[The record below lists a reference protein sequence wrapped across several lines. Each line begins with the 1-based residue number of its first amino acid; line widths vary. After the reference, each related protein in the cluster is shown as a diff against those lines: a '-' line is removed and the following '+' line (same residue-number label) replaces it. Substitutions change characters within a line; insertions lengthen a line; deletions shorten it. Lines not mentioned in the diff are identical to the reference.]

1 MRATAL
7 GLGLCVGLS
16 ILVEAET
23 AVFVDAA
30 EEAGIV
36 AQNVSGST
44 QKYIVE
50 GMMGGSAFFDYDGDG
65 DADLYVAD
73 GSTFDGDSR
82 GIDPTNRLYRN
93 DHGRFADVTA
103 EAGVGDTS
111 WSMGC
116 VVADYDNDGDE
127 DLYVTNYGGNMLFRN
142 QGGSK
147 GFDEISTVAGVGDE
161 GWGTGCT
168 FGDYDL
174 DGDVDLY
181 VANYVDFSLDY
192 ESTIPC
198 EWKNL
203 DVYCG
208 PRGLL
213 PAKDVLYRNDGD
225 GTFTDHTVA
234 MGFDK
239 ALYGMSATFAD
250 FDDDGWPDLFVA
262 NDTTPN
268 LLYRNSRGSFEET
281 ALMAGVAYNGEG
293 VIQGCMGVAL
303 ADYDD
308 NGRLDIFVANF
319 ADEFN
324 TLYRN
329 EGQGF
334 FNDLSFPS
342 RLGAAGQT
350 EVAWGTAFFDYDNDG
365 DRDLFVANGHT
376 YPEADLPQAESSYRM
391 KNLLFENLGRGRFAE
406 VSAQAG
412 SGFAI
417 EEVSR
422 GASLADFD
430 GDGDLDIFVLNLN
443 ARPNLLR
450 NEEAGGENNH
460 LFIRTVGTR
469 SNRNGI
475 GTRITIQ
482 TGSHRQH
489 AQVLSGE
496 SYLSHHD
503 LRVHFGLGRSA
514 IVDTVTLRWPSGTV
528 QQLSEVVANQVLT
541 VTEP

>member
-1 MRATAL
+1 M
-7 GLGLCVGLS
+7 LS
-16 ILVEAET
+16 IPDRAVA
-23 AVFVDAA
+23 AVFVDGAA
-30 EEAGIV
+30 AAGIT

-44 QKYIVE
+44 QQYIVE
-50 GMMGGSAFFDYDGDG
+50 GMMGGAAFFDYDGDG
-65 DADLYVAD
+65 DADLYVTD
-73 GSTFDGDSR
+73 GSTFDGMTR
-82 GIDPTNRLYRN
+82 GLKPTNRLYRN
-93 DHGRFADVTA
+93 DRGTFTDVTVQS
-103 EAGVGDTS
+103 GSGDTS
-111 WSMGC
+111 WSMGS
-116 VVADYDNDGDE
+116 VVADYDNDGDD
-127 DLYVTNYGGNMLFRN
+127 DLYVTNYGPNKLYRN
-142 QGGSK
+142 RGGSK
-147 GFDEISTVAGVGDE
+147 GFDEVSTQAGVGD
-161 GWGTGCT
+161 GRWGTGCT

-181 VANYVDFSLDY
+181 VANYIDFSVDY
-192 ESTIPC
+192 QSTIPC

-203 DVYCG
+203 EVYCG

-213 PAKDVLYRNDGD
+213 PARDVLYRNDGD
-225 GTFTDHTVA
+225 GTFVDRTAA

-239 ALYGMSATFAD
+239 ALYEMGATFAD

-268 LLYRNSRGSFEET
+268 LLYHNSSGVFEET

-303 ADYDD
+303 GDYDND
-308 NGRLDIFVANF
+308 SLLDIFVANF

-342 RLGAAGQT
+342 HLGSRGQT
-350 EVAWGTAFFDYDNDG
+350 EVAWGAAFFDYDNDG

-376 YPEADLPQAESSYRM
+376 YPEADLPEAESSYRM
-391 KNLLFENLGRGRFAE
+391 KNLLFENLGEGRFAE
-406 VSAQAG
+406 VSAESG

-430 GDGDLDIFVLNLN
+430 GDGDLDLFVLNLN
-443 ARPNLLR
+443 APPTLLR
-450 NEEAGGENNH
+450 NETVEDGNNH
-460 LFIRTVGTR
+460 LFIRTVGTH

-482 TGSHRQH
+482 AGSHRQH
-489 AQVLSGE
+489 AQVLSGG
-496 SYLSHHD
+496 SYLSHHE
-503 LRVHFGLGRSA
+503 LRVHFGLGRA
-514 IVDTVTLRWPSGTV
+514 ALVDTVTLRWPSGTM
-528 QQLSEVVANQVLT
+528 QQLVGIAANQVLT
-541 VTEP
+541 VIEPE

>member
-1 MRATAL
+1 M
-7 GLGLCVGLS
+7 GLCGVLS
-16 ILVEAET
+16 IRGEAQ
-23 AVFVDAA
+23 AAIFVDGAA
-30 EEAGIV
+30 VAGIT
-36 AQNVSGST
+36 AENVSGNT
-44 QKYIVE
+44 QRYIVE
-50 GMMGGSAFFDYDGDG
+50 SIMGGSAFFDYDADG
-65 DADLYVAD
+65 DADLYVTD
-73 GSTFDGDSR
+73 GSTLDGMTR
-82 GIDPTNRLYRN
+82 GLKPTNRLYRN
-93 DHGRFADVTA
+93 DHGTFTDVTVRT
-103 EAGVGDTS
+103 GTGDTS

-116 VVADYDNDGDE
+116 VVADYDNDGDD
-127 DLYVTNYGGNMLFRN
+127 DLYVTNYGGNKLYRN
-142 QGGSK
+142 QGGTK
-147 GFDEISTVAGVGDE
+147 GFDEVGAWAGVGDLN
-161 GWGTGCT
+161 WSTGCT

-181 VANYVDFSLDY
+181 VANYIDFSVD
-192 ESTIPC
+192 TTPPC
-198 EWKNL
+198 QWKNL

-213 PAKDVLYRNDGD
+213 PARDVLYRNDG
-225 GTFTDHTVA
+225 
-234 MGFDK
+234 
-239 ALYGMSATFAD
+239 
-250 FDDDGWPDLFVA
+250 DGWPDLFVA

-268 LLYRNSRGSFEET
+268 LLYGNSSGVLEEM

-303 ADYDD
+303 GDYDND
-308 NGRLDIFVANF
+308 SLLDIFVTNF

-329 EGQGF
+329 EGNGF

-342 RLGAAGQT
+342 HLGSRGQT

-376 YPEADLPQAESSYRM
+376 YPEADLPEAESSYRM
-391 KNLLFENLGRGRFAE
+391 KNLLFENLGGGRFAE
-406 VSAQAG
+406 ISAKSG

-422 GASLADFD
+422 GASVADFD
-430 GDGDLDIFVLNLN
+430 GDGDLDLFVLNLN

-450 NEEAGGENNH
+450 NEGGGDGNNH
-460 LFIRTVGTR
+460 LFIRTVGSR

-489 AQVLSGE
+489 AQVLSGG

-503 LRVHFGLGRSA
+503 LRVHFGLGQSA
-514 IVDTVTLRWPSGTV
+514 VVDTVTLRWPSGTV
-528 QQLSEVVANQVLT
+528 QQLSGVVANQVLT
-541 VTEP
+541 VTEPE